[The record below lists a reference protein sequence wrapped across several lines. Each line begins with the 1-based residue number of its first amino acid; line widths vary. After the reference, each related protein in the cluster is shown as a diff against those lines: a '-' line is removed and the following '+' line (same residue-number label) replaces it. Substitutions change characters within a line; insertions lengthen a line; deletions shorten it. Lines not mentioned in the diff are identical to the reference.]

1 MKKKITVI
9 LSVLLCVASLMVIA
23 QSGSKLSAKQE
34 RREVREKRRADKQA
48 AFEKSMDSI
57 ILSHNFQFN
66 PQTMQ
71 RQIAGSMH
79 LLSNPNFS
87 VGYWDGTIDVFLPYI
102 KGIMPPY
109 HSVILNYT
117 IPSVQN
123 YVTEQTASGW
133 LITFETSLF
142 SAGTYTFSL
151 DVSTKYGGA
160 TLTLKNPFYNTV
172 QYTGTISQ
180 LY

>member
-1 MKKKITVI
+1 MKKRFTVI
-9 LSVLLCVASLMVIA
+9 LCLALCAASAIVIGQA
-23 QSGSKLSAKQE
+23 EGQLSAKEE
-34 RREVREKRRADKQA
+34 RREVREKRRADRQA
-48 AFEKSMDSI
+48 AFEKSIDSI
-57 ILSHNFQFN
+57 ILSRNFQFN

-79 LLSNPNFS
+79 LLSNPNFT
-87 VGYWDGTIDVFLPYI
+87 VGYWDTTIDVFLPYI

-109 HSVILNYT
+109 HNVILNYT

-123 YVTEQTASGW
+123 YVTEQTDNGW
-133 LITFETSLF
+133 IVTFETSLF

-151 DVSTKYGGA
+151 EVSSKYGGA

-172 QYTGTISQ
+172 QYSGTISQ